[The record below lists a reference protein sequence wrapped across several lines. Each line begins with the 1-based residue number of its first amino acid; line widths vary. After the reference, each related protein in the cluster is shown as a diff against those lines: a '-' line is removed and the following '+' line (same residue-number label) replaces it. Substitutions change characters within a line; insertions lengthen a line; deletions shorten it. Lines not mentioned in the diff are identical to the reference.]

1 MSATSGAGLDRTLR
15 ITAGVLGVVVAVPS
29 FLAFLFVVLFVWLGS
44 EDIPIWLAVPLGVL
58 AIVQLYLSIRTL
70 SARLATAVT
79 VGLLGVLELVVGIF
93 LLLASPTLL
102 PATVVAI
109 VVVLIAGGVAL
120 TAAVRIHRG
129 GRRSADV
136 AAGPGPEPNRAQ
148 VADQSGRAAA
158 DAERRTRQALVD
170 GKRSVEIRSR
180 TIRRCKARLRE
191 ARRQEVR
198 PQALTGPDD
207 QESLTT
213 KGL

>member
-1 MSATSGAGLDRTLR
+1 MGDRHFDGGFRDAPVSATSGAGLDRTLR

-129 GRRSADV
+129 GP
-136 AAGPGPEPNRAQ
+136 AAPPSPQAPAQSRIGRKSPTSPDAPLPMRNGARAKPSST
-148 VADQSGRAAA
+148 ASGASKSGTAQSGAAKPGSA
-158 DAERRTRQALVD
+158 KPGAKKSGR
-170 GKRSVEIRSR
+170 KR
-180 TIRRCKARLRE
+180 
-191 ARRQEVR
+191 
-198 PQALTGPDD
+198 
-207 QESLTT
+207 
-213 KGL
+213 